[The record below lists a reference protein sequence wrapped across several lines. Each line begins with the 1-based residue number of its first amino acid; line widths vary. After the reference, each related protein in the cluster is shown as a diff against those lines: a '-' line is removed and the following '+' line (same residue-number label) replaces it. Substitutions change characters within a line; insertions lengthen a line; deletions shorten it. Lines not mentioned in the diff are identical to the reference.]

1 MAISEPLPQYD
12 GAHARKLRESHAIY
26 DIPQSSAC
34 TTVKSVSLKKS
45 EVISFKSLTNTKKQ
59 KKVCAG
65 TTKVIKI
72 IKLNLH
78 GAHEINPF

>member
-59 KKVCAG
+59 KKYAQVQQ
-65 TTKVIKI
+65 
-72 IKLNLH
+72 KLSK
-78 GAHEINPF
+78 